1 MHHSVCCTSAD
12 FPRRW
17 VRLLFGR
24 EFDFEDVLRVW
35 DLLFA
40 ESISLGLIDMTC
52 IAMLLRIRWDL
63 MEADYTTALTLLLR
77 YSLPRSSPDKPVS
90 LVKDAFYLDQ
100 NRTPQAGAKLILH
113 YSGKAANTREK
124 QGGKES
130 RASTEFNSR
139 RPSTPGS
146 QNHNRPVPRQ
156 VGISSPGRSS
166 PARFL
171 PQQKGLE
178 SLFHEVSGNLQKRT
192 EGWNLSRT
200 IQGAVNEVKRNMNNS
215 LAASP
220 QRSRVSTL
228 IAEDPTK
235 EGSPEPAGSE
245 TLLGRVHDLEER
257 NKALAKMLDSALE
270 SLRSVKFNEP
280 DAKSTAEDAFN
291 ISLAKIQFVS
301 VYLSDP
307 EIPIPPEESS
317 IRQLAAPRSI
327 EKQDPDAEKIPD
339 QTSAKIDQ
347 PAMVSTEA
355 IIATTKVDPAL
366 GRRPLT
372 EVTPQREPRRQ
383 QRPSLAESSFS
394 FMLGE
399 GRHRS
404 SFVSGVADLPE
415 QTRVEQ
421 TREADTKSRAKKVAA
436 ESRKEQ
442 QRERRGSDSED
453 DGFTLTSLQGATSDP

>member
-1 MHHSVCCTSAD
+1 
-12 FPRRW
+12 
-17 VRLLFGR
+17 
-24 EFDFEDVLRVW
+24 VW

-52 IAMLLRIRWDL
+52 IAMLLRIHWDL
-63 MEADYTTALTLLLR
+63 MEADYSTALTLLLR
-77 YSLPRSSPDKPVS
+77 YSLPRSSPNKPVS

-113 YSGKAANTREK
+113 YSGKSPDPRDK
-124 QGGKES
+124 KGGKKS
-130 RASTEFNSR
+130 RNSTDLSMH
-139 RPSTPGS
+139 RPHTPGS
-146 QNHNRPVPRQ
+146 QNHNKPVPRP
-156 VGISSPGRSS
+156 VEVSSPGRPSA
-166 PARFL
+166 ARFL

-178 SLFHEVSGNLQKRT
+178 SLFQEVSGNLQKRT
-192 EGWNLSRT
+192 EGWNLSKT

-220 QRSRVSTL
+220 QIPRVSYL
-228 IAEDPTK
+228 SAENPIK
-235 EGSPEPAGSE
+235 QIGEGSPDDESFLRRIHE
-245 TLLGRVHDLEER
+245 LEQR
-257 NKALAKMLDSALE
+257 NKALAKMLDGALE

-280 DAKSTAEDAFN
+280 EAKAAVEATFN

-307 EIPIPPEESS
+307 EIPIPPEEPATSHVEAPNVAEKQ
-317 IRQLAAPRSI
+317 ILGTGDQVVAAEFEQPTEVPVAAPV
-327 EKQDPDAEKIPD
+327 PN
-339 QTSAKIDQ
+339 
-347 PAMVSTEA
+347 
-355 IIATTKVDPAL
+355 TKVDPAP
-366 GRRPLT
+366 GRKPLAQL
-372 EVTPQREPRRQ
+372 TPQHQPRRQ

-421 TREADTKSRAKKVAA
+421 SRQAESKSRVKTVAA
-436 ESRKEQ
+436 ESKKEQ
-442 QRERRGSDSED
+442 QRERRGSESED
-453 DGFTLTSLQGATSDP
+453 DGFTLTSLQGVTGDA

>member
-1 MHHSVCCTSAD
+1 M
-12 FPRRW
+12 
-17 VRLLFGR
+17 FGR
-24 EFDFEDVLRVW
+24 EFDFDEVLRIW

-63 MEADYTTALTLLLR
+63 MEADYSTALTLLLR
-77 YSLPRSSPDKPVS
+77 YSLPRSSPHKPIS

-100 NRTPQAGAKLILH
+100 NRKPQAGARLILH
-113 YSGKAANTREK
+113 YSGKSPNSGDK
-124 QGGKES
+124 KGGK
-130 RASTEFNSR
+130 NSR
-139 RPSTPGS
+139 SSTDLSLRRPYTPGS
-146 QNHNRPVPRQ
+146 QNHNRPVPRP
-156 VGISSPGRSS
+156 VEASSPGRPS
-166 PARFL
+166 ATRFL

-192 EGWNLSRT
+192 EGWALSKT

-220 QRSRVSTL
+220 QILRLPSQGV
-228 IAEDPTK
+228 EN
-235 EGSPEPAGSE
+235 PAKRTGNGPQGGES
-245 TLLGRVHDLEER
+245 LLQRIHDLEER
-257 NKALAKMLDSALE
+257 NKALAKMLDGALE

-280 DAKSTAEDAFN
+280 EAKNDAEASFN

-301 VYLSDP
+301 VYLSDS
-307 EIPIPPEESS
+307 EIPIPPEEPEISHVEALDRTEKQTPVTE
-317 IRQLAAPRSI
+317 IVQDVVAAKFEQPTEVPIAAPV
-327 EKQDPDAEKIPD
+327 PN
-339 QTSAKIDQ
+339 
-347 PAMVSTEA
+347 
-355 IIATTKVDPAL
+355 TKMDPAP
-366 GRRPLT
+366 GRKPLA
-372 EVTPQREPRRQ
+372 EVTPQHEPRRQ

-421 TREADTKSRAKKVAA
+421 SRQADSRSRVKTIAA
-436 ESRKEQ
+436 ESKKEQ
-442 QRERRGSDSED
+442 QREHRGSESED
-453 DGFTLTSLQGATSDP
+453 DGFTLTSLQGATEGA

>member
-1 MHHSVCCTSAD
+1 MSLLTTAS
-12 FPRRW
+12 RW

-24 EFDFEDVLRVW
+24 EFDFDEVLRVW

-52 IAMLLRIRWDL
+52 IAMLLRIHWDL
-63 MEADYTTALTLLLR
+63 MEADYSTALTLLLR
-77 YSLPRSSPDKPVS
+77 YSLPRSSPNKPVS

-113 YSGKAANTREK
+113 YSGKSPDPRDK
-124 QGGKES
+124 KGGKKS
-130 RASTEFNSR
+130 RNSTDLSMHR
-139 RPSTPGS
+139 RQVPGS
-146 QNHNRPVPRQ
+146 QNHNKPIPRP
-156 VGISSPGRSS
+156 VGISSPGRTS
-166 PARFL
+166 AAGFL

-192 EGWNLSRT
+192 EGWNLSKT

-220 QRSRVSTL
+220 QIPRIPSLSEENP
-228 IAEDPTK
+228 IKQIGD
-235 EGSPEPAGSE
+235 GSPGDESFLRRIHE
-245 TLLGRVHDLEER
+245 LEQR
-257 NKALAKMLDSALE
+257 NKALAKMLDGALE

-280 DAKSTAEDAFN
+280 EAKATVEATFN

-307 EIPIPPEESS
+307 EIPIPPEESATS
-317 IRQLAAPRSI
+317 QFEAPNMAEKQIPGTDVQDVEAAKSEQPTQAEVPIAAPV
-327 EKQDPDAEKIPD
+327 PNA
-339 QTSAKIDQ
+339 
-347 PAMVSTEA
+347 
-355 IIATTKVDPAL
+355 KVDPAP
-366 GRRPLT
+366 GRKPLAQ
-372 EVTPQREPRRQ
+372 VTPQHEARRQ

-421 TREADTKSRAKKVAA
+421 SRQAELKSRVKTVAA
-436 ESRKEQ
+436 ESKKEQ
-442 QRERRGSDSED
+442 QRERRGSESED
-453 DGFTLTSLQGATSDP
+453 DGFTLTSLQGVTGDV